1 MSSLKLAKLAPEAFG
16 PDGLTDAERL
26 LLAELRRRGL
36 ELVAAWCSGPNGAW
50 QHRRVIRRR
59 RAEGLYEANGLY
71 EAEGPAGGST

>member
-36 ELVAAWCSGPNGAW
+36 ELVAAWCSGPNGASRRPSASQRPSAW
-50 QHRRVIRRR
+50 QHRRVIRPKG
-59 RAEGLYEANGLY
+59 EGAR
-71 EAEGPAGGST
+71 